1 MELEQAIQQASNN
14 DPLAFEE
21 LYKQYYSLVYRSIRS
36 LVSDED
42 EVMDLLQDTFLKV
55 YQKIGQFKGDS
66 SSFPAWIKR
75 IAINTA
81 KDYLIKKKPI
91 LFTEMEKNKEED
103 SAPVEERFVLE
114 STDGLPDLI
123 LDQKETSRLIRE
135 ILDTLPEDQRLPVV
149 LFYQEGMAQKEIA
162 EILGVDK
169 GLVNNRIS
177 QGRKKVEKQV
187 LELEKR
193 GTKLY
198 GLAPLPFLLFLFR
211 SADAQ
216 AASMQPDMEVY
227 NALRNE
233 ITVRAAETS
242 ASGVQGA
249 GMAGEASSLAGTV
262 ASKAVIGSGTK
273 AILAIVSASAVL
285 LGGSQIIKHAVA
297 SPNTE
302 QIVSSEEEAYEEK
315 AFEEQDELFQESPST
330 SSSQYGEDDVLASD
344 SPIERVTETDVL
356 TEEILS
362 DMVDSS
368 QPETDE
374 FTEAEDNIG
383 PFSLSADCAE
393 IYRGIMSRYINKE
406 IGFSS
411 NGMELEGYLGEGL
424 FGDSNNPISASFALL
439 DMDGSGNPELFVKG
453 DYYDDTICTMYTIK
467 DNEYG
472 IFLCGYDPGKDSLI
486 VNIGMGSQIYQVE
499 NDKLCL
505 KEEYYMPYDGTDGSI
520 LFEDGSSKTIP
531 ASEILETEEY
541 LFSWPLPNLEW
552 IPLNNESV
560 TEYFG

>member
-21 LYKQYYSLVYRSIRS
+21 LYRQYYSLVYRSIRS

-42 EVMDLLQDTFLKV
+42 EALDLLQDTFLKV

-81 KDYLIKKKPI
+81 KDFLIKKKPI
-91 LFTEMEKNKEED
+91 LFTEMENDGEGTE
-103 SAPVEERFVLE
+103 PVEERFVQE
-114 STDGLPDLI
+114 SADGLPDLI

-216 AASMQPDMEVY
+216 AATMQPDMEVY

-242 ASGVQGA
+242 ASGVQEV

-273 AILAIVSASAVL
+273 AIIAIVSASAVL

-297 SPNTE
+297 SPDTE
-302 QIVSSEEEAYEEK
+302 QIVSSEEKSYEEK
-315 AFEEQDELFQESPST
+315 VFEEQDGLLQESLSA
-330 SSSQYGEDDVLASD
+330 SSFQNEEDDVSASD

-393 IYRGIMSRYINKE
+393 IYRGIMSRYMDKE

-411 NGMELEGYLGEGL
+411 SGIDFEGYLGENKYGT
-424 FGDSNNPISASFALL
+424 NNPISASFALL
-439 DMDGSGNPELFVKG
+439 DIDGSGNPELFVRG
-453 DYYDDTICTMYTIK
+453 DYYDDTICSMYTIN
-467 DNEYG
+467 DYEYG
-472 IFLCGYDPGKDSLI
+472 IFLCGYDPGKDNLI
-486 VNIGMGSQIYQVE
+486 ENLGMGSRIYRLE
-499 NDKLCL
+499 NDKLLL
-505 KEEYYMPYDGTDGSI
+505 KEEYYMPFDGSDGSI

-552 IPLNNESV
+552 IPLNNETV